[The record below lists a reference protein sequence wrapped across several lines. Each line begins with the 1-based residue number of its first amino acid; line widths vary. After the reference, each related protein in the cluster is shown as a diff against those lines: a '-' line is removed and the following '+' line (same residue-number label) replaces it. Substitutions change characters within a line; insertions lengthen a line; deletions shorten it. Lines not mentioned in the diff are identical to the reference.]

1 MSLVSR
7 RGLRPSRLC
16 SALLAAG
23 LITTFAYPALAQ
35 SPDPSALTTTH
46 RFDIPAQP
54 LADALRA
61 YMRQSGVQVAYPA
74 ALANG
79 ITSNPVNAELDAQ
92 SALAQLLLGS
102 GLAPRTVGAGA
113 ITLERAPQATRTDG
127 VTVTQP
133 LRVAG
138 DTLPTGSAL
147 DTARTLDTY
156 RATGSSVYVP
166 RATIERFRG
175 TSTADIVKGVVG
187 VTAGDPRTAN
197 ALDLNIRGIQG
208 QSRIPVIIDGG
219 QSTMDT
225 YRGYAG
231 QSQRTYL
238 DPDLISSFTVTK
250 GPSLGANA
258 SGGIGGVVEMDTL
271 KLDDVVREGQDS
283 GLRVR
288 SGISSGSARDLPAYE
303 GEPGTNR
310 NSLGGQFFNI
320 AGAKHWD
327 RFDLVAAY
335 AWRDTGNY
343 YAGKHGYD
351 DFPQTRRT
359 LAPLNPPNTEVFNT
373 SSKSNSV
380 LLKGT
385 WRIDDAQTLEMGYRN
400 YSGRQ
405 GEIMASQIIRVNRD
419 RVPQWEPGSVDL
431 DAYNLRYRF
440 APGNDAVDLK
450 ANLWYTNA
458 DSLMYNGLTGITPWY
473 FDRRTEWYDGPTFN
487 ENPGYKDAYR
497 NSMNQ
502 ERFGLDVS
510 NTTLLLTDAAG
521 LFTFD
526 YGLSFSNEDVGPGRN
541 APIMFDDLVN
551 NRFLRNA
558 QRKEYSAVA
567 SMKWQ
572 PDDHWEVLLGGRF
585 NRVSIQDRNRLAT
598 VTEESVIGQYRYTQL
613 LDGNPALPAW
623 RAKRIAMLNW
633 YPDANGQF
641 TEASLLASPYEK
653 GTVADITGWNF
664 HDNPDT
670 EDLIVP
676 TAWSWSQPIKRTDNA
691 FMPTASV
698 TYRFNED
705 TLVYVKYAEGVK
717 LPSLFESTLGLFTA
731 AKPVDGELKPERAAS
746 WEVGAST
753 VLHGLIA
760 ERDHAAFK
768 LAYFNTRID
777 DLITRDYRTLAAGY
791 IRNIDRFK
799 VSGLEFQSTYDAGK
813 VFADLSGHYY
823 FEAKTCA
830 PDIAAERRGYG
841 VQRKIA
847 ELAATPDCVD
857 GGFEGSYS
865 NTQNPPKYTVNFT
878 LGSRLFDEKL
888 SFGTRVVHNA
898 GPISKL
904 DKEWNVGLSAI
915 QQLYQPATIVDVF
928 ASWQASEKLA
938 LDFNVDNLTDR
949 YYLDPLALGVMP
961 APGRVMRLALTYRY

>member
-1 MSLVSR
+1 
-7 RGLRPSRLC
+7 
-16 SALLAAG
+16 LLAAG

-46 RFDIPAQP
+46 RFDIPAQS

-156 RATGSSVYVP
+156 RATGSSVYGP

-458 DSLMYNGLTGITPWY
+458 DSLMYNGLTGITPWS

-705 TLVYVKYAEGVK
+705 TMVYVKYAEGVK

-760 ERDHAAFK
+760 EGDHAAFK

-813 VFADLSGHYY
+813 VFVDLSGHYY

-830 PDIAAERRGYG
+830 PDIAAERRAYG